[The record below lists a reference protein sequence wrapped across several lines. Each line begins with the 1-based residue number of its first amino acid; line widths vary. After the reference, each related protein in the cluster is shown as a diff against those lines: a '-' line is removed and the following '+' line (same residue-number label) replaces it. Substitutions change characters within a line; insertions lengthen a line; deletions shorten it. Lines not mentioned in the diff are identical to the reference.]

1 MSETVRRL
9 GQISREYEVKAG
21 EYEALAIAAARA
33 DAAYKVG
40 KARHMARLKAEDPK
54 ASQSWADTLADADSD
69 IAVLLEER
77 FITAAVVDAAAKKL
91 AQLKEAV
98 AVGRSVVASERE
110 ADRQH
115 AAGIG
120 GQA

>member
-1 MSETVRRL
+1 MSATVQRL

-21 EYEALAIAAARA
+21 EYEALAIAAAKA

-54 ASQSWADTLADADSD
+54 ASQSWADTLADADPD

-77 FITAAVVDAAAKKL
+77 FITAAVVDAAGKKL
-91 AQLKEAV
+91 AQLKEAI
-98 AVGRSVVASERE
+98 AVGRSVYAGERE
-110 ADRQH
+110 ADRIH
-115 AAGIG
+115 ASGTG
-120 GQA
+120 GAA